1 MIHPTAIISAKCQ
14 LGSGISVGPYTII
27 HDNVQLG
34 DNCSIGSHCEIGLP
48 TPLAEGRPLIIGAGA
63 NIRSHS
69 VFYEG
74 SKIGGGLATGHRV
87 TVREGTIAGEGFQIG
102 TLGDIQGSCVMGE
115 HVRFHSNVHIGKHS
129 KIGNFVWIFP
139 YVVLTNDPHPPSNVM
154 SGVVVE
160 DYAAIATMSIIL
172 PGLTVGSGAL
182 VGAHSSVTRNVPA
195 DTVVAGVPARSIC
208 KTSEII
214 LKDGSGQPAYPWRRH
229 FHRGYPKVEIE
240 KWLEEFGFAA
250 SFDLQEDQ
258 K

>member
-1 MIHPTAIISAKCQ
+1 MIHPTAIISPKCK
-14 LGSGISVGPYTII
+14 LSSGISVGPYTII

-34 DNCSIGSHCEIGLP
+34 KNCSIGSHCEIGLP
-48 TPLAEGRPLIIGAGA
+48 TPLAEFRPLIIGADA

-69 VFYEG
+69 IFYEG
-74 SKIGGGLATGHRV
+74 SKIGCGLVTGHRV
-87 TVREGTIAGEGFQIG
+87 TVREGTNAGEGFQIG
-102 TLGDIQGSCVMGE
+102 TLSDIQGDCVIGE

-172 PGLTVGSGAL
+172 PGVIVGSGAL

-195 DTVVAGVPARSIC
+195 DTVVAGAPARPVC
-208 KTSEII
+208 KTSEIV

-229 FHRGYPKVEIE
+229 FHRSYPKAAIE
-240 KWLEEFGFAA
+240 KWLEEFGLGVHLD
-250 SFDLQEDQ
+250 SKDD
-258 K
+258 KS